1 MTWHVEPKTLEAYAH
16 DAVAEAH
23 AFSVE
28 EHLLTCEV
36 CRAEIAARADRAQL
50 QRLWT
55 NIADVVTYPEPG
67 LVEKLLMRV
76 GVKDHLARLLVA
88 TPALRASWFAAL
100 ALALTFAVVSAYA
113 NQKGYLVF
121 LLLAPMLPLAG
132 VAVSYGPGVDPTYEI
147 GLAAPIRSFH
157 LLLIRATAV
166 LVGSVLLSSV
176 AAFGLP
182 QMNWAVAAWV
192 LPSLGLTSA
201 SLALSTLIHPV
212 RAAAGVAVVW
222 VTGCGLAM
230 MNAAQT
236 TAVIE
241 DVFGKPLQ
249 IVLLVVTLASAA
261 LFYERR
267 ESFERG
273 DRP

>member
-1 MTWHVEPKTLEAYAH
+1 MTWHVEPKTLEAYAQE
-16 DAVAEAH
+16 AVPDAH

-28 EHLLTCEV
+28 AHLLTCEV
-36 CRAEIAARADRAQL
+36 CRAEIAALTDRTRHK
-50 QRLWT
+50 RLWA
-55 NIADVVTYPEPG
+55 NIADVVTFPEPG
-67 LVEKLLMRV
+67 LVEKLLLRV
-76 GVKDHLARLLVA
+76 GVKDHIARLLVA

-100 ALALTFAVVSAYA
+100 ALVLTFAVVSAYA
-113 NQKGYLVF
+113 NQNGYLLFV
-121 LLLAPMLPLAG
+121 LMAPMLPLAG
-132 VAVSYGPGVDPTYEI
+132 VAVSYGPGFDPTYEI

-166 LVGSVLLSSV
+166 LVGSVLLSAL
-176 AAFGLP
+176 AALALP
-182 QMNWAVAAWV
+182 QMNWAVAAWL

-201 SLALSTLIHPV
+201 SLALSTLIRPL

-222 VTGCGLAM
+222 VAGCGLAM
-230 MNAAQT
+230 MYAAQT
-236 TAVIE
+236 PAVIE
-241 DVFGKPLQ
+241 DVFGKSLQ